1 MGAIFSKP
9 KMPDTSALQQAQI
22 KAMEKQSALLDKQE
36 ERIDQQ
42 EQEALKQASA
52 RARSRRMA
60 RGGYRMLLSPL
71 RGGEAAQGISGTD
84 TKLGG

>member
-9 KMPDTSALQQAQI
+9 KMPDTSAIQQAQL
-22 KAMEKQSALLDKQE
+22 KAMQKQSELLDKQE
-36 ERIDQQ
+36 ARIDAQ
-42 EQEALKQASA
+42 EEQALKQASA

-60 RGGYRMLLSPL
+60 RGGFRMLLSPL
-71 RGGEAAQGISGTD
+71 RGGEAAQGITGSD

>member
-9 KMPDTSALQQAQI
+9 KMPDTSAIQQAQL
-22 KAMEKQSALLDKQE
+22 KAMQKQSELLDKQE
-36 ERIDQQ
+36 ARIDAQ
-42 EQEALKQASA
+42 EEEALKQASA

-60 RGGYRMLLSPL
+60 RGGFRMLLSPL
-71 RGGEAAQGISGTD
+71 RGGEAAQGITGSD

>member
-9 KMPDTSALQQAQI
+9 KMPDTSAIQQAQL
-22 KAMEKQSALLDKQE
+22 KAMEKQSELLDKQE
-36 ERIDQQ
+36 ARIDAQ
-42 EQEALKQASA
+42 EEQALKQASA

-60 RGGYRMLLSPL
+60 RGGFRMLLSPL
-71 RGGEAAQGISGTD
+71 RGGEAAQGITGSD

>member
-9 KMPDTSALQQAQI
+9 KMPDTSAIQQAQL
-22 KAMEKQSALLDKQE
+22 KAMEKQSELLDKQE
-36 ERIDQQ
+36 ARIDAQ
-42 EQEALKQASA
+42 EEEALKQASA

-60 RGGYRMLLSPL
+60 RGGFRMLLSPL
-71 RGGEAAQGISGTD
+71 RGGEAAQGITGSD